1 MLIIK
6 MSFVKNKENV
16 TASKGKNRQFIPVF
30 QLLYSQ

>member
-6 MSFVKNKENV
+6 LSLIKNKENV
-16 TASKGKNRQFIPVF
+16 TTSKGKNRQFIPVF